1 LPQLASSESIR
12 EQAGYRIARTVVAEE
27 SGQLMRSLRN
37 AIVISFTIVLGIGQA
52 CAGEFDSILRWR
64 NIGPFRGGRT
74 RAICGVPSQPN
85 VFYMAPVNGGVFKSI
100 DYGRTWQPIFDGQ
113 PTASIGAIAVAPSNP
128 NIVYVG
134 SGEGLHRPDLS
145 IGDGVYKSTDAGKTW
160 THLGLRDGQQIP
172 QLVVD
177 PKNPDR
183 IFVAVAGHPYG
194 PNEERGV
201 YRSVDG
207 GKTFEKVL
215 YRDDNV
221 GASDVQIDPGNPQ
234 IVYAALWESRE
245 GPWENGEFNGD
256 HGGIFKSIDG
266 GKTWRQ
272 LTKGAPGNIVQANIA
287 VAPSAPKTLFA
298 AVRTKTISKLYRSDD
313 GGETWRGTTDDPR
326 PGLGIGGGDLPVVRF
341 DPKNP
346 QIVYSASIV
355 CWKSTDG
362 GKTWDG
368 WRGAPGGDDYQNV
381 WINPNNP
388 DIILLGSDQ
397 GAVVT
402 VNGGKSWS
410 SWYNQPTAQLYHVSA
425 DNSFPYRLYSGQ
437 QESGSVGIKTRGDQ
451 GEITFR
457 DWRPVAAE
465 EYGYVVADP
474 LDPDIIIGGKL
485 TRFHRRTGQAQNIL
499 PVPVQTEDF
508 RMLRTE
514 PVVFSPLDPHLL
526 FFAGNT
532 LWQTRDRGDHWEK
545 TSPDLSRPNYEL
557 PASIGKYTDDAT
569 KQAHRRGVIYTV
581 APSPLDPN
589 TIWCG
594 TDDGLIHLTTD
605 AGKTWTNVTP
615 AGISAWQK
623 ISLIEAGHFDSNTA
637 YAAVNTMRIDDLR
650 PHIFATH
657 DSGKTWTEIANGIPA
672 GQIVNAVREDPER
685 KGLLFAG
692 TEKGVYVSFDDG
704 VNWESLRL
712 NLPASSVRDLI
723 IKNDDLIAATHGRGF
738 WILDNIT
745 PLRQLDRP
753 EGEPAPMSSR
763 GDGAGASPRR
773 SDVTLFKPQTA
784 LRVRANLNTDTPL
797 PPEEP
802 AGENPPD
809 GAMIDYFLPKD
820 ANGPVTIEIKDAKG
834 WSVRKFSSA
843 DVPVEAN
850 PKRLKIPSYW
860 IRPPQ
865 SLSAKAGLRRF
876 LWDMH
881 YTPVPDLEP
890 EFPISATYRNTAP
903 AATSPWAA
911 PGDYTVTLTIDGK
924 TFSQPLTVTMD
935 PRVKASAADLQ
946 EQFDLSWKLYQV
958 RLKLA
963 PIGKKFDNIAEQ
975 LTKLRAKAAERSDV
989 TQKLEAFAQTLMKFG
1004 PPHPRP
1010 GAPPSLFILESTTR
1024 LFNEIER
1031 ADAAPTAAVKAAVA
1045 DLETKVG
1052 PMMDAWHK
1060 LLESDLPAL
1069 NQQLKQA
1076 GFPEIKIELEG

>member
-1 LPQLASSESIR
+1 MQSIR
-12 EQAGYRIARTVVAEE
+12 A
-27 SGQLMRSLRN
+27 
-37 AIVISFTIVLGIGQA
+37 AIIFGFAIVLGIWTVS
-52 CAGEFDSILRWR
+52 AGEFDSILRWR
-64 NIGPFRGGRT
+64 NIGPYRGGRT
-74 RAICGVPSQPN
+74 RAICGVPSQPS

-100 DYGRTWQPIFDGQ
+100 DYGRTWKPIFDDQ
-113 PTASIGAIAVAPSNP
+113 PTASVGAIAVSISNP
-128 NIVYVG
+128 NIIYVG

-145 IGDGVYKSTDAGKTW
+145 VGDGVYKSTDAGKTW

-172 QLVVD
+172 QLAVD

-201 YRSVDG
+201 YRSVNG

-215 YRDDNV
+215 HRDENV
-221 GASDVQIDPGNPQ
+221 GASDVQIDPSNPTT
-234 IVYAALWESRE
+234 VYAALWESRE
-245 GPWENGEFNGD
+245 GPWENGVFNGNG
-256 HGGIFKSIDG
+256 GGIFKSLDG

-272 LTKGAPGNIVQANIA
+272 LTKGLPDNVVQANLAIA
-287 VAPSAPKTLFA
+287 TSAPKTLFA
-298 AVRTKTISKLYRSDD
+298 AVRTKTISKLYGSDD
-313 GGETWRGTTDDPR
+313 GGETWHGTTDDPR

-368 WRGAPGGDDYQNV
+368 WRGAPGGDDYQNI

-388 DIILLGSDQ
+388 EIILLGSDQ
-397 GAVVT
+397 GAIVT

-410 SWYNQPTAQLYHVSA
+410 SWYNQSTAQLYHVSA
-425 DNSFPYRLYSGQ
+425 DDSFPYRLYSGQ
-437 QESGSVGIKTRGDQ
+437 QESGSVGIESRGDQ

-457 DWRPVAAE
+457 DWKPAAAE

-474 LDPDIIIGGKL
+474 LDPYLIIGGKL
-485 TRFHRRTGQAQNIL
+485 TRFDRRTGQAQNIL

-545 TSPDLSRPNYEL
+545 ISPDLSRPNYEL
-557 PASIGKYTDDAT
+557 PASIGKYKEDAT

-581 APSPLDPN
+581 GPSAFDAN
-589 TIWCG
+589 RIWVG

-605 AGKTWTNVTP
+605 SGKTWSNVTP
-615 AGISAWQK
+615 PNISAWQK
-623 ISLIEAGHFDSNTA
+623 ISLIEAGHFDANTA
-637 YAAVNTMRIDDLR
+637 YAAVNTLRIDDLR

-657 DSGKTWTEIANGIPA
+657 DRGKTWTEIVNGIPA
-672 GQIVNAVREDPER
+672 GQIVNAVREDPQR

-692 TEKGVYVSFDDG
+692 TEKGVYVSFDNG
-704 VNWESLRL
+704 ANWESLRL

-723 IKNDDLIAATHGRGF
+723 VKNDDLVVATHGRGF

-745 PLRQLDRP
+745 PLRQLTRNSLEDL
-753 EGEPAPMSSR
+753 
-763 GDGAGASPRR
+763 
-773 SDVTLFKPQTA
+773 LFKPQKA

-797 PPEEP
+797 PPDEP

-809 GAMIDYFLPKD
+809 GAMVDYFLSKN
-820 ANGPVTIEIKDAKG
+820 ANGPVTIEIKDRKG
-834 WSVRKFSSA
+834 QLLRKYSSA
-843 DVPVEAN
+843 DAPAQAN
-850 PKRLKIPSYW
+850 PKRLRIPSYW

-865 SLSAKAGLRRF
+865 SVSTKAGMHRF

-881 YTPVPDLEP
+881 YTPIAGVEP
-890 EFPISATYRNTAP
+890 EFPISATYRNTSP
-903 AATSPWAA
+903 AATSPWALPA
-911 PGDYTVTLTIDGK
+911 DYTVTLTVDGK
-924 TFSQPLTVTMD
+924 TFTQPLTVAMD
-935 PRVKASAADLQ
+935 PRVKASAAELQ
-946 EQFDLSWKLYQV
+946 EQFDLSWRLYQL
-958 RLKLA
+958 RLQLA
-963 PIGKKFDNIAEQ
+963 PIGEKFDDVAEQ
-975 LTKLRAKAAERSDV
+975 LTKLKAQAAERPDV

-1010 GAPPSLFILESTTR
+1010 GAPPSLFVLDSTTH
-1024 LFNEIER
+1024 LFDDIQG
-1031 ADAAPTAAVKAAVA
+1031 ADAAPTAATKAAVA
-1045 DLETKVG
+1045 DLEAKVG
-1052 PMMDAWHK
+1052 PTMDAWHK
-1060 LLESDLPAL
+1060 LLESDVAAL

-1076 GFPEIKIELEG
+1076 GFPEIKTGAEQASR

>member
-1 LPQLASSESIR
+1 
-12 EQAGYRIARTVVAEE
+12 
-27 SGQLMRSLRN
+27 
-37 AIVISFTIVLGIGQA
+37 
-52 CAGEFDSILRWR
+52 
-64 NIGPFRGGRT
+64 
-74 RAICGVPSQPN
+74 
-85 VFYMAPVNGGVFKSI
+85 MAPVNGGVFKSI
-100 DYGRTWQPIFDGQ
+100 DYGRTWQPIFDDQ
-113 PTASIGAIAVAPSNP
+113 PTASVGAIAVSTSNP
-128 NIVYVG
+128 NVVYVG

-145 IGDGVYKSTDAGKTW
+145 VGDGVYKSTDAGTTW
-160 THLGLRDGQQIP
+160 KHLGLSDGQQIP
-172 QLVVD
+172 QLAVD

-183 IFVAVAGHPYG
+183 VFVAVAGHPYG

-201 YRSVDG
+201 YRSLDG

-215 YRDDNV
+215 YRNANI
-221 GASDVQIDPGNPQ
+221 GASDVVIDPDNPQ
-234 IVYAALWESRE
+234 VVYAALWESRE
-245 GPWENGEFNGD
+245 GPWENGAFDGD
-256 HGGIFKSIDG
+256 GVGIFKSTDG

-272 LTKGAPGNIVQANIA
+272 LTKGLPGNIVQANIA
-287 VAPSAPKTLFA
+287 IAPSAPKTLFA

-313 GGETWRGTTDDPR
+313 GGETWSGTTDDPR

-397 GAVVT
+397 GAIVT

-425 DNSFPYRLYSGQ
+425 DNAFPYRLYSGQ
-437 QESGSVGIKTRGDQ
+437 QESGSVGIKSRGDQ

-457 DWRPVAAE
+457 DWQPVAAE

-485 TRFHRRTGQAQNIL
+485 TRFDRRTGQAQNIL
-499 PVPVQTEDF
+499 PVPVQTEGF

-514 PVVFSPLDPHLL
+514 PVVFSPLDPRLL

-545 TSPDLSRPNYEL
+545 ISPDLSRPSYEL
-557 PASIGKYTDDAT
+557 PASIGKYKEDAT

-581 APSPLDPN
+581 APSPLDAN
-589 TIWCG
+589 RIWCG

-605 AGKTWTNVTP
+605 GGKTWTNVTP
-615 AGISAWQK
+615 PSISAWQK

-650 PHIFATH
+650 PHILATH
-657 DSGKTWTEIANGIPA
+657 DGGKTWIEITNGIPV

-692 TEKGVYVSFDDG
+692 AEKGVYVSFDDG
-704 VNWESLRL
+704 ANWESLRL
-712 NLPASSVRDLI
+712 NLPASSVRDLM
-723 IKNDDLIAATHGRGF
+723 IKHDDLIVATHGRGF
-738 WILDNIT
+738 WALDNLT
-745 PLRQLDRP
+745 PLRQL
-753 EGEPAPMSSR
+753 SR
-763 GDGAGASPRR
+763 NQRENL
-773 SDVTLFKPQTA
+773 LFKPQTA
-784 LRVRANLNTDTPL
+784 LRVRVNLNTDTPL
-797 PPEEP
+797 PPDEP

-809 GAMIDYFLPKD
+809 GAMIDYFLLKD
-820 ANGPVTIEIKDAKG
+820 ASGPVTIEIKDGKG
-834 WSVRKFSSA
+834 QSVRKHSSA
-843 DVPVEAN
+843 DAPVEAN

-865 SLSAKAGLRRF
+865 SVSTKAGMHRF

-881 YTPVPDLEP
+881 YTPVPDVEP

-903 AATSPWAA
+903 EATSPWAA
-911 PGDYTVTLTIDGK
+911 PGDYTVTLTISGK
-924 TFSQPLTVTMD
+924 TFSQPLTVAMD
-935 PRVKASAADLQ
+935 PRVKTSAADLQ
-946 EQFDLSWKLYQV
+946 EQFDLSWQLYQL

-963 PIGKKFDNIAEQ
+963 PIGKKFDDVAEQ
-975 LTKLRAKAAERSDV
+975 LTKLKAQAAERPDI
-989 TQKLEAFAQTLMKFG
+989 TQKLEAFAQTLVKFG

-1010 GAPPSLFILESTTR
+1010 GAPPALFVLESTTR
-1024 LFNEIER
+1024 LFNDIQS
-1031 ADAAPTAAVKAAVA
+1031 ADAAPTAAVKAAVV
-1045 DLETKVG
+1045 DLQTKVG
-1052 PMMDAWHK
+1052 PMMGAWHK

-1069 NQQLKQA
+1069 NRQLKQV
-1076 GFPEIKIELEG
+1076 GFPEIKIEVEELSR

>member
-1 LPQLASSESIR
+1 
-12 EQAGYRIARTVVAEE
+12 
-27 SGQLMRSLRN
+27 MRSVRN
-37 AIVISFTIVLGIGQA
+37 AIVIGLAIILGIGHA
-52 CAGEFDSILRWR
+52 RAGEFDSILRWR
-64 NIGPFRGGRT
+64 NIGPYRGGRT
-74 RAICGVPSQPN
+74 RAIAGVPSQPN

-100 DYGRTWQPIFDGQ
+100 DYGHTWQPIFDDQ
-113 PTASIGAIAVAPSNP
+113 PTASVGAIAVSVSNP
-128 NIVYVG
+128 NVIYVG

-145 IGDGVYKSTDAGKTW
+145 VGDGIYKSIDAGKRW
-160 THLGLRDGQQIP
+160 THLGLRDAQKIP
-172 QLVVD
+172 QLAVD

-194 PNEERGV
+194 PNQERGI
-201 YRSVDG
+201 YRSLDG

-215 YRDDNV
+215 YRDENV
-221 GASDVQIDPGNPQ
+221 GASDVLIDPGNPQ
-234 IVYAALWESRE
+234 VVYAALWESRE
-245 GPWENGEFNGD
+245 GPWENGVFNGD
-256 HGGIFKSIDG
+256 GGGIFKSTDG

-272 LTKGAPGNIVQANIA
+272 LTKGLPGNIVQANIA
-287 VAPSAPKTLFA
+287 IAPSAPKTLFA
-298 AVRTKTISKLYRSDD
+298 AVRTKTIAKLYRSDD
-313 GGETWRGTTDDPR
+313 AGETWSGTTNDPR

-346 QIVYSASIV
+346 QIVYSASVV

-397 GAVVT
+397 GAIVT

-410 SWYNQPTAQLYHVSA
+410 SWYNQSTAQLYHVSA
-425 DNSFPYRLYSGQ
+425 DNAFPYRLYSGQ
-437 QESGSVGIKTRGDQ
+437 QESGSVGIKSRGDE

-457 DWRPVAAE
+457 DWQPVAAE

-474 LDPDIIIGGKL
+474 IDSDIIIGGKL
-485 TRFHRRTGQAQNIL
+485 TRFNRRTGQAQNIL

-545 TSPDLSRPNYEL
+545 ISPDLSRPNYEL
-557 PASIGKYTDDAT
+557 PASIGKYKEDAT
-569 KQAHRRGVIYTV
+569 KQARRRGVIYTV
-581 APSPLDPN
+581 APSPLDAN
-589 TIWCG
+589 RIWCG

-605 AGKTWTNVTP
+605 GGKTWTNVTP
-615 AGISAWQK
+615 ASVSAWQK

-672 GQIVNAVREDPER
+672 GQIVNAVREDPKR

-692 TEKGVYVSFDDG
+692 AEKGVYVSFDDG
-704 VNWESLRL
+704 ANWESLRL
-712 NLPASSVRDLI
+712 NLPASSVRDLM
-723 IKNDDLIAATHGRGF
+723 IKHDDLIVATHGRGF
-738 WILDNIT
+738 WALDNLT
-745 PLRQLDRP
+745 PLRQLNRNQR
-753 EGEPAPMSSR
+753 ENL
-763 GDGAGASPRR
+763 
-773 SDVTLFKPQTA
+773 LFKPQTA
-784 LRVRANLNTDTPL
+784 LRVRVNLNTDTPL
-797 PPEEP
+797 PPDEP

-809 GAMIDYFLPKD
+809 GAMIDYLLSKD
-820 ANGPVTIEIKDAKG
+820 ASGPVTIEIKDGKG
-834 WSVRKFSSA
+834 QSVRKYSSA
-843 DVPVEAN
+843 DAPVEAN

-865 SLSAKAGLRRF
+865 SVSTKAGMHRF
-876 LWDMH
+876 LWNMH
-881 YTPVPDLEP
+881 YTPVPDVEP

-903 AATSPWAA
+903 EATSPWAA
-911 PGDYTVTLTIDGK
+911 PGDYTVTLTIGGK
-924 TFSQPLTVTMD
+924 TFSQPLTLAMD
-935 PRVKASAADLQ
+935 PRVTTSAADLQ
-946 EQFDLSWKLYQV
+946 EQFDLSWQLYQL

-963 PIGKKFDNIAEQ
+963 PIGKKFDDIAEQ
-975 LTKLRAKAAERSDV
+975 LTKLRAQAAERPDV
-989 TQKLEAFAQTLMKFG
+989 TQKLEAFAQTLMRFG

-1010 GAPPSLFILESTTR
+1010 GAPPSLFVLESTTR
-1024 LFNEIER
+1024 LFNDIQG

-1045 DLETKVG
+1045 DLQTKVG

-1076 GFPEIKIELEG
+1076 GFPEIKIEVEELSR

>member
-1 LPQLASSESIR
+1 
-12 EQAGYRIARTVVAEE
+12 
-27 SGQLMRSLRN
+27 MRSVQN
-37 AIVISFTIVLGIGQA
+37 AIVIGLLIASGIGQSR
-52 CAGEFDSILRWR
+52 AGEFDSILRWR
-64 NIGPFRGGRT
+64 NIGPYRGGRT

-100 DYGRTWQPIFDGQ
+100 DYGRTWQPIFDDQ
-113 PTASIGAIAVAPSNP
+113 PTASIGALAVSISNP
-128 NIVYVG
+128 NVVYVG

-145 IGDGVYKSTDAGKTW
+145 VGDGIYKSTDAGKTW
-160 THLGLRDGQQIP
+160 VHLGLHDGQQIA
-172 QLVVD
+172 QLAID
-177 PKNPDR
+177 PKNADR
-183 IFVAVAGHPYG
+183 LFVAVAGHPYG
-194 PNEERGV
+194 PSEERGI

-215 YRDDNV
+215 YRDENV
-221 GASDVQIDPGNPQ
+221 GASDVQIDPSNPA

-245 GPWENGEFNGD
+245 GPWENGVFNGD
-256 HGGIFKSIDG
+256 GGGILKSTDG

-272 LTKGAPGNIVQANIA
+272 LTKGLPSGIVQANIA
-287 VAPSAPKTLFA
+287 IAPSAPKTLFA
-298 AVRTKTISKLYRSDD
+298 AVRTKTIAKLYRSDD
-313 GGETWRGTTDDPR
+313 AGETWSGTTDDPR

-346 QIVYSASIV
+346 QIVYSASVV

-362 GKTWDG
+362 GKTWEG

-397 GAVVT
+397 GAIVT

-410 SWYNQPTAQLYHVSA
+410 SWYNQSTAQLYHVSA
-425 DNSFPYRLYSGQ
+425 DNTFPYRLYSGQ
-437 QESGSVGIKTRGDQ
+437 QESGSVGIKSRGNE

-457 DWRPVAAE
+457 DWKPVAAE

-474 LDPDIIIGGKL
+474 LDADIVIGGKL
-485 TRFHRRTGQAQNIL
+485 TRLDRRTGQAQNIL

-545 TSPDLSRPNYEL
+545 ISPDLSRPSYEV
-557 PASIGKYTDDAT
+557 PATIGKYKEDA

-581 APSPLDPN
+581 APAPLEAN
-589 TIWCG
+589 RIWCG

-605 AGKTWTNVTP
+605 GGKTWNDVTP
-615 AGISAWQK
+615 PTISAWQK

-637 YAAVNTMRIDDLR
+637 YAAVNTLRMDDLR

-657 DSGKTWTEIANGIPA
+657 DAGKTWTEIVKGIPA

-685 KGLLFAG
+685 KGLLVVGA
-692 TEKGVYVSFDDG
+692 EKGVYVSFDDG
-704 VNWESLRL
+704 ANWESLRL

-723 IKNDDLIAATHGRGF
+723 IKNNDVVVATHGRGF

-745 PLRQLDRP
+745 PLRQLN
-753 EGEPAPMSSR
+753 
-763 GDGAGASPRR
+763 R
-773 SDVTLFKPQTA
+773 SQHEDLLFKPEA
-784 LRVRANLNTDTPL
+784 AVRVRGNLNTDTPL
-797 PPEEP
+797 PPDEP

-809 GAMIDYFLPKD
+809 GAMIDYFLSGD
-820 ANGPVTIEIKDAKG
+820 ATGPVTIEIKDSKG
-834 WSVRKFSSA
+834 QSVRKYSSA
-843 DVPVEAN
+843 DAPVEAN
-850 PKRLKIPSYW
+850 PKRLRIPSYW

-865 SLSAKAGLRRF
+865 SVSTKAGMHRF

-881 YTPVPDLEP
+881 YAPVPNVES

-903 AATSPWAA
+903 EATSPWVA
-911 PGDYTVTLTIDGK
+911 PGDYTVILTVGGK
-924 TFSQPLTVTMD
+924 TFSQPLTIKMD
-935 PRVKASAADLQ
+935 PRVKASDTDLQ
-946 EQFDLSWKLYQV
+946 QQFDLSWQLYQM

-963 PIGKKFDNIAEQ
+963 PMGKKFDGIVEQ
-975 LTKLRAKAAERSDV
+975 LTKLKAKAAERPDV
-989 TQKLEAFAQTLMKFG
+989 TQKLEAFDQTLMRFG

-1010 GAPPSLFILESTTR
+1010 GAPPSLFVLESTTR
-1024 LFNEIER
+1024 LFNDIQG
-1031 ADAAPTAAVKAAVA
+1031 ADAAPTAAVNAAVA

-1052 PMMDAWHK
+1052 PMMDAWQK
-1060 LLESDLPAL
+1060 LIESNLPAL

-1076 GFPEIKIELEG
+1076 GFPEIKTESKR